1 MAQFGSLSVTA
12 ACGGFR
18 EHERR
23 KWSKLC
29 EAKSEQ
35 AILGTTRGHFGK
47 FAHIVHFQACSLK
60 LKFYIEMWLNL
71 VERYVREYG
80 SKGSN
85 IKPQIVKPVDT
96 PCFKAL
102 LKFSKKAKKWL

>member
-1 MAQFGSLSVTA
+1 MYNSIAQQ
-12 ACGGFR
+12 
-18 EHERR
+18 E
-23 KWSKLC
+23 K
-29 EAKSEQ
+29 
-35 AILGTTRGHFGK
+35 HFN
-47 FAHIVHFQACSLK
+47 
-60 LKFYIEMWLNL
+60 IEMWLNL
-71 VERYVREYG
+71 VEHWLREYG

>member
-1 MAQFGSLSVTA
+1 L
-12 ACGGFR
+12 
-18 EHERR
+18 
-23 KWSKLC
+23 
-29 EAKSEQ
+29 
-35 AILGTTRGHFGK
+35 
-47 FAHIVHFQACSLK
+47 LK
-60 LKFYIEMWLNL
+60 TKHNEMWLNL

-85 IKPQIVKPVDT
+85 IRPQIVKPVDT